1 MSTKSLPSRIVR
13 GAVLGLCSA
22 ATLSLFAGNALATS
36 APAQKIVRYTDLD
49 LANAQHAATLY
60 SRLEHAAKEVC
71 RVFEGRE
78 LERKRIRLACE
89 SDALAAAIAEIDH
102 AELNALHTAERRVR
116 LAQGR

>member
-1 MSTKSLPSRIVR
+1 MSTKSLPTRIAR
-13 GAVLGLCSA
+13 SAVLGLCSA

-36 APAQKIVRYTDLD
+36 APQKVVRYADLD
-49 LANAQHAATLY
+49 LAKTPDAARLY
-60 SRLEHAAKEVC
+60 SRLEHAAKDVC

-89 SDALAAAIAEIDH
+89 SDALAAAVAEINH